1 MKLSVNVENLFY
13 RFPFAKGAEIYK
25 NAGFDAV
32 DYALSEMV
40 NDTSPLCG
48 HDYRAKA
55 EEIRKT
61 AEAVGIPIHQT
72 HAPFTFAYKLWA
84 DETSYRETVYPR
96 LCRSVEISALLGAK
110 VVVMHPLHH
119 FPYRG
124 HEEEIFARNMEFYR
138 SLIPVCRDCGI
149 VMGIENMWAEDGRH
163 KVIVHDTCSQATE
176 FVRYIDT
183 LDSDYMKACL
193 DLGHIGLPAEQ
204 RDEVQDVIRILGH
217 DRLAALHV
225 HDNDYRRDLHN
236 IPFEGRLRWGEI
248 MRALKEIGYTGDFT
262 YETTTEFMRGAP
274 DDFVQIGA
282 RYMADVGHY
291 LIGMAE
297 GTEC

>member
-1 MKLSVNVENLFY
+1 
-13 RFPFAKGAEIYK
+13 
-25 NAGFDAV
+25 
-32 DYALSEMV
+32 
-40 NDTSPLCG
+40 
-48 HDYRAKA
+48 
-55 EEIRKT
+55 
-61 AEAVGIPIHQT
+61 
-72 HAPFTFAYKLWA
+72 
-84 DETSYRETVYPR
+84 
-96 LCRSVEISALLGAK
+96 
-110 VVVMHPLHH
+110 
-119 FPYRG
+119 
-124 HEEEIFARNMEFYR
+124 MEFYR

-163 KVIVHDTCSQATE
+163 KVIVHDTCSQAAE

-274 DDFVQIGA
+274 DDFVLIGA

>member
-1 MKLSVNVENLFY
+1 
-13 RFPFAKGAEIYK
+13 
-25 NAGFDAV
+25 
-32 DYALSEMV
+32 
-40 NDTSPLCG
+40 
-48 HDYRAKA
+48 
-55 EEIRKT
+55 
-61 AEAVGIPIHQT
+61 
-72 HAPFTFAYKLWA
+72 
-84 DETSYRETVYPR
+84 
-96 LCRSVEISALLGAK
+96 
-110 VVVMHPLHH
+110 
-119 FPYRG
+119 
-124 HEEEIFARNMEFYR
+124 MEFYR
-138 SLIPVCRDCGI
+138 SLIPDCRDCGI

-163 KVIVHDTCSQATE
+163 KAIVHDTCSQAAE

-236 IPFEGRLRWGEI
+236 IPFEGRLKWGEI
-248 MRALKEIGYTGDFT
+248 MRALKEIGY
-262 YETTTEFMRGAP
+262 
-274 DDFVQIGA
+274 FVPIGA